1 MESPAAIPKPVSQA
15 PVLPP
20 PRETI
25 QPETYTVVVND
36 VAVKELL
43 FALARDAAINVDIHP
58 QIAGTVTLNAVD
70 QTLEQILQRLSGQVA
85 LRYEQRA
92 DTLVILPDTP
102 FLRTYRVDYVNLS
115 RESSNSL
122 NLSNELAS
130 GESALGGGGSRGAS
144 RSEIIVRNTADN
156 QFWKTL
162 GANITA
168 MLAQKES
175 GEGTP
180 GPGSKDVIVN
190 AEAGVVTVRATAGQ
204 HAIVTDYLE
213 KVLASARRQV
223 IIEATIV
230 EVRLNRNYQQGID
243 WSTLQNT
250 GFNFVQI
257 SPDFLSTNL
266 STEPFVQGTYEDAD
280 FSAAVSLLDEFGD
293 ARVLS
298 SPKLMALNNQTAVL
312 KVVDNEVYFTIE
324 TTTNTVVNAGTETT
338 FDTTPQT
345 VPVGVVM
352 SVTPQIDRHD
362 VVTLNVRPT
371 ISRVID
377 TVLDPNPALAEADVT
392 SEIPVIRI
400 RELESVMT
408 VTSGQ
413 IAVLGGLMQDV
424 NEAADSGIPV
434 LTDLPVIGEAFTY
447 RSREF
452 IKTELVVFLRP
463 TVIRQ
468 ASLDGD
474 LRAFRTF
481 LEETARPADS
491 PSQDTAAP

>member
-230 EVRLNRNYQQGID
+230 
-243 WSTLQNT
+243 
-250 GFNFVQI
+250 
-257 SPDFLSTNL
+257 
-266 STEPFVQGTYEDAD
+266 
-280 FSAAVSLLDEFGD
+280 
-293 ARVLS
+293 
-298 SPKLMALNNQTAVL
+298 
-312 KVVDNEVYFTIE
+312 
-324 TTTNTVVNAGTETT
+324 
-338 FDTTPQT
+338 
-345 VPVGVVM
+345 
-352 SVTPQIDRHD
+352 
-362 VVTLNVRPT
+362 
-371 ISRVID
+371 
-377 TVLDPNPALAEADVT
+377 
-392 SEIPVIRI
+392 
-400 RELESVMT
+400 
-408 VTSGQ
+408 
-413 IAVLGGLMQDV
+413 
-424 NEAADSGIPV
+424 
-434 LTDLPVIGEAFTY
+434 
-447 RSREF
+447 
-452 IKTELVVFLRP
+452 
-463 TVIRQ
+463 
-468 ASLDGD
+468 
-474 LRAFRTF
+474 
-481 LEETARPADS
+481 
-491 PSQDTAAP
+491 